1 MSKVAGRVVWVTG
14 ASSGI
19 GEALAI
25 TLVDRGARVIV
36 SARRR
41 DRLEAL
47 RARAARPDAV
57 HVLPLDVADTEA
69 APAAVQSAI
78 AAFGAVDV
86 MVHNAGISQRSR
98 AADTGLDVDRRVME
112 VNYFGPVALTKALL
126 PHLLSRRPE
135 QGRAQIAVVSS
146 VVGYVGTPERSA
158 YAASKHALHGFFDS
172 LRAEVHDAGV
182 RVTLVCPGFVAT
194 DITVS
199 ALRGDGSQHGVR
211 AEKNA
216 GGLTPDACARA
227 IVRAIEQE
235 REEVYV
241 GGREIAGIYLRR
253 FAPSVLSRVVRSVK
267 TT

>member
-1 MSKVAGRVVWVTG
+1 MSLRGRVVWVTG

-19 GEALAI
+19 GEALALA
-25 TLVDRGARVIV
+25 LVAEGARVIV

-41 DRLEAL
+41 DRLDAL
-47 RARAARPDAV
+47 RARAARPDDV
-57 HVLPLDVADTEA
+57 HVLPLDVADTAA
-69 APAAVQSAI
+69 APVAVNDAI
-78 AAFGAVDV
+78 AAFGGVDV
-86 MVHNAGISQRSR
+86 MIHNAGISQRSL

-126 PHLLSRRPE
+126 PHMLARRS
-135 QGRAQIAVVSS
+135 GRFVVVSS

-172 LRAEVHDAGV
+172 LRAEVFASGL

-194 DITVS
+194 DITLS
-199 ALRGDGSQHGVR
+199 ALRGDGSPLGVR

-216 GGLTPDACARA
+216 GGLSPEACARA
-227 IVRAIEQE
+227 IVRAIERD

-253 FAPSVLSRVVRSVK
+253 FAPAVLSRLVRSVK